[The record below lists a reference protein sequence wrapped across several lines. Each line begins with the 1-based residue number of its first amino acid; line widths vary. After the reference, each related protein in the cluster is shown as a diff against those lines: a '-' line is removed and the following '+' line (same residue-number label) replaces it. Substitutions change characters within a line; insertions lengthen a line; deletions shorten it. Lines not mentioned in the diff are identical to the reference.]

1 MIEVNDQINSKI
13 DIKNLQKIGEKFL
26 KYYKRDNF
34 NVSVGIIEDRKMREI
49 NLRYRKINQT
59 TDVLSFESS
68 RKEKEDDKFLGEI
81 LINYKQ
87 IKRQAEEFKKEY
99 EEELI
104 FIFIHGMLHLIGYT
118 DKTEKDRLEMIN
130 LANEFLKT
138 C

>member
-1 MIEVNDQINSKI
+1 MIEVNNQINSKI